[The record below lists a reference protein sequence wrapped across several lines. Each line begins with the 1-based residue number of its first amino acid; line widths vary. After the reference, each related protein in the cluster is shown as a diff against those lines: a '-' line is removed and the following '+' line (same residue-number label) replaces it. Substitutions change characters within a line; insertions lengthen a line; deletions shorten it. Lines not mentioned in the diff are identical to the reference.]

1 MTQVALRHRLFSL
14 LAILCMCLAG
24 VSTVYGQDDKSKSS
38 DNSGAKAADQST
50 ASKSDAAA
58 AKSDSDTQDS
68 AKSSDEPAA
77 KPAKAPKAQ
86 SDTVDPLK
94 RPLSPQE
101 KKANEK
107 RFKQEVSGAYKKW
120 LDEDVRWIITDEERS
135 AFKQLSNDEERD
147 QFIEAF
153 WQRRDPTPDTIENEF
168 KEEHYRRIAYANE
181 HFAAGIPGWKSDRG
195 RMYIMYG
202 PADEIESHPS
212 GGSYERPMEEGG
224 GETSTFPFEDWRYRY
239 IEGIG
244 QEVIIEFV
252 DTCMCGDYHMT
263 MDRSEKDAL
272 LYTPNA
278 GLTLYEQM
286 GMSTKASRFN
296 GGLERLGA
304 GPFNQDLQSKE
315 FDRLEQFAKLNKP
328 PAVKFKDLEEI
339 VSHKITVNLMP
350 FDVRADFVKVTSDT
364 VLTPVTIQIKNRDI
378 TFANK
383 DGVQRGTVNI
393 FGRVTT
399 LSGRIAQTFEDTVQ
413 VDVPAELLPKTVDN
427 SQVYWKALPLKP
439 GHYRL
444 DIVVKDVNGDR
455 AGNWSR
461 SLMVP
466 DFGEDRLAASSLI
479 VADQMYPVATK
490 DIGTGSFVIGTTK
503 VRPRVQGA
511 DGKPIAFKRGQKM
524 NFWMQVY
531 NLTVDE
537 KTHKASATVEY
548 DVINTATNK
557 AVVHTTESTDQMGN
571 VGDQVTL
578 QKSLAA
584 ANLEPGLYR
593 IEIKV
598 NDNISKQT
606 VGPTATFAVE

>member
-1 MTQVALRHRLFSL
+1 MFLVGSRHRILIVV
-14 LAILCMCLAG
+14 LAISLGMLAPLA
-24 VSTVYGQDDKSKSS
+24 VWGQDSKTQ
-38 DNSGAKAADQST
+38 DNKAKADPGAP
-50 ASKSDAAA
+50 
-58 AKSDSDTQDS
+58 DSADS
-68 AKSSDEPAA
+68 AKDASG
-77 KPAKAPKAQ
+77 K
-86 SDTVDPLK
+86 VDPLK
-94 RPLSPQE
+94 RPLSDKE

-107 RFKQEVSGAYKKW
+107 RFKQEVSGSYKKW

-135 AFKQLSNDEERD
+135 AFRQLSNDEERD

-181 HFAAGIPGWKSDRG
+181 HFAAGIPGWKTDRG

-212 GGSYERPMEEGG
+212 GGTYDRPMEEGG
-224 GETSTFPFEDWRYRY
+224 GSTSTYPFEDWRYRY

-263 MDRSEKDAL
+263 LDRSEKDAL

-286 GMSTKASRFN
+286 GMANKTSRFN
-296 GGLERLGA
+296 GGGLERLGV
-304 GPFNQDLQSKE
+304 GPFNQDLQTKQ

-364 VLTPVTIQIKNRDI
+364 VLTPITIQVKNRDI
-378 TFANK
+378 TFVNK
-383 DGVQRGTVNI
+383 EGVQRGTVNI
-393 FGRVTT
+393 FGRVAT

-413 VDVPAELLPKTVDN
+413 VDVPAELLPKSAEN

-444 DIVVKDVNGDR
+444 DVVVKDVNGDR
-455 AGNWSR
+455 VGNWSK
-461 SLMVP
+461 SLLVP
-466 DFGEDRLAASSLI
+466 DFGDERLANSSLI

-490 DIGTGSFVIGTTK
+490 DIGTGSFVIGTMK
-503 VRPRVQGA
+503 VRPRVPAA
-511 DGKPIAFKRGQKM
+511 DGKPVSFKRNQKL

-531 NLTVDE
+531 NLSVDE
-537 KTHKASATVEY
+537 KTHKPSATIEY
-548 DVINTATNK
+548 DVVNTATNK
-557 AVVHTTESTDQMGN
+557 AVVHTTESTEQMGN

-578 QKSLAA
+578 QKSLSAS
-584 ANLEPGLYR
+584 NLEPGSYR

-606 VGPTATFAVE
+606 VDPTATFTVE